1 MYWVTVWVFW
11 VEHCE
16 PCCHGDNKRITV
28 PHWINKLTDKP
39 LEMLTVLSS
48 VALVSNIT
56 LTGSTMLQINRKK
69 KPHSSITVS
78 GFLLSVCWGILI
90 PEVLPHLTH
99 TWRVWW
105 AAVPRANRHADLL
118 THTHT
123 HTHTHCAS
131 PVVFHRNL
139 KQGRE
144 WCFHT
149 KWPPLDSFQNGTKL
163 SFDTVGEISVFNDA
177 TLWPGFPFKTERSAW
192 STFFNTA
199 LRCL

>member
-16 PCCHGDNKRITV
+16 PCRHGDNKRIIV
-28 PHWINKLTDKP
+28 PRWINKLTDKP
-39 LEMLTVLSS
+39 LEMLTVPSS

-56 LTGSTMLQINRKK
+56 LTGSTMLQISLKK
-69 KPHSSITVS
+69 THSSITVS

-105 AAVPRANRHADLL
+105 AAEPRANRHTDLL

-123 HTHTHCAS
+123 HTLCLPCSFPQKSKAGTWMMLSHKMATAGQLS
-131 PVVFHRNL
+131 
-139 KQGRE
+139 
-144 WCFHT
+144 
-149 KWPPLDSFQNGTKL
+149 KWHKAFL
-163 SFDTVGEISVFNDA
+163 
-177 TLWPGFPFKTERSAW
+177 
-192 STFFNTA
+192 
-199 LRCL
+199 